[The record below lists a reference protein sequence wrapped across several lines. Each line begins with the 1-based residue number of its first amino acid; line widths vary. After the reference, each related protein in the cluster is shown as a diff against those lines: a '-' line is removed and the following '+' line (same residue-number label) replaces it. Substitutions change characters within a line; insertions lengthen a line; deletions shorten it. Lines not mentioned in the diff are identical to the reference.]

1 MKWQG
6 DKMNMVVD
14 IVIVGTGISGLYS
27 ALNLRSDLKIL
38 LITKTKIRE
47 SNTYLAQGGIATA
60 KNIEDIPSHI
70 ENTLMA
76 GKYKNNTSAVKVL
89 VEESMENIHD
99 LQHFGLVLDKE
110 NGKLLYTK
118 EGAHSTSRIVHVK
131 DHTGKAVVDALL
143 KKIEG
148 KENIIIYEDTFMVD
162 ILKEKNKCCGLIALK
177 EDEIIN
183 IHSKVVIL
191 ATGGIGGL
199 FKNSTSQRALTG
211 DGIYIALKN
220 NIVLKDLEY
229 IQFHPTALYK
239 KNESERRFLIS
250 ESMRG
255 EGGKLINCN
264 GQRFINEL
272 LPRDVVTKAIFNE
285 MEKSKLPYVS
295 LDVSNLIKEYIINRF
310 PSIYE
315 ECNKNN
321 IDISES
327 PIPVSPAQHYFMG
340 GIKVN
345 LNSIT
350 SMLNLFAVGEVSC
363 TGVHGANRLA
373 SNSLLEGLVFSK
385 RAAKYI
391 NNEINNISYTQV
403 ENHEICNDIEVLQKD
418 HINLVLKTFKRK
430 VGNLKHELVNN

>member
-6 DKMNMVVD
+6 DKMNMFVD

-70 ENTLMA
+70 EDTLMA

-143 KKIEG
+143 KKIEE

-177 EDEIIN
+177 DDEIIN

-220 NIVLKDLEY
+220 NIELKDLEY

-255 EGGKLINCN
+255 EETIGADFDWQRLRKQVLVPLANNEEGNYQRYDWCSDSLSEWHRVFIGGIVIIE
-264 GQRFINEL
+264 GVYSTRNEL
-272 LPRDVVTKAIFNE
+272 ADFYDFKIYVDCPSELRLKRGIERDGEAAMDMWEKIWMVAEDKYMNEHRPSERGDLVV
-285 MEKSKLPYVS
+285 
-295 LDVSNLIKEYIINRF
+295 
-310 PSIYE
+310 
-315 ECNKNN
+315 
-321 IDISES
+321 
-327 PIPVSPAQHYFMG
+327 
-340 GIKVN
+340 
-345 LNSIT
+345 
-350 SMLNLFAVGEVSC
+350 
-363 TGVHGANRLA
+363 
-373 SNSLLEGLVFSK
+373 EG
-385 RAAKYI
+385 
-391 NNEINNISYTQV
+391 
-403 ENHEICNDIEVLQKD
+403 C
-418 HINLVLKTFKRK
+418 
-430 VGNLKHELVNN
+430 GNT

>member
-1 MKWQG
+1 
-6 DKMNMVVD
+6 MNMSFDV
-14 IVIVGTGISGLYS
+14 VIVGTGVSGLYS
-27 ALNLRSDLKIL
+27 ALNLRSDLRVL

-60 KNIEDIPSHI
+60 KNIEDIPAHI
-70 ENTLMA
+70 EDTLIA
-76 GKYKNNTSAVKVL
+76 GQYKNNTSAVKVL

-99 LQHFGLVLDKE
+99 LECLGLELDKE
-110 NGKLLYTK
+110 NGNLLYTK
-118 EGAHSTSRIVHVK
+118 EGAHSASRIVHVK
-131 DHTGKAVVDALL
+131 DHTGKAVVDALM
-143 KKIEG
+143 KKVEE
-148 KENIIIYEDTFMVD
+148 KENISIYEDTYMVD
-162 ILKEKNKCCGLIALK
+162 ILKDKNKCCGLIVLK
-177 EDEIIN
+177 HDEIIT
-183 IHSKVVIL
+183 IYSKVVIL

-199 FKNSTSQRALTG
+199 FKNSTSQRPLTG

-220 NIVLKDLEY
+220 NVVLKDLDY

-239 KNESERRFLIS
+239 KNEGERRFLIS

-255 EGGKLINCN
+255 EGGKLLNCE
-264 GQRFINEL
+264 GKRFVNEL
-272 LPRDVVTKAIFNE
+272 LPRDVVTKAIFSE
-285 MEKSKLPYVS
+285 MEKCKLPYVN
-295 LDVSNLIKEYIINRF
+295 LDVSNLSKEYIINRF

-315 ECNKNN
+315 ECNKNH

-345 LNSIT
+345 LNSRT
-350 SMLNLFAVGEVSC
+350 SMENLFAVGETSC

-385 RAAKYI
+385 RAAKCI
-391 NNEINNISYTQV
+391 NNEINNISYTKA
-403 ENHEICNDIEVLQKD
+403 EGYEISNDIEALEKD
-418 HINLVLKTFKRK
+418 HINLVLKTFKGK